1 MDAQPIYIRI
11 KNNYG
16 TQHYYP
22 ECDTSKEFANL
33 TQSTTLTPWAI
44 KIIKKL
50 GYEVRVVKTEPET
63 L

>member
-1 MDAQPIYIRI
+1 MNTQPIYVRI

-16 TQHYYP
+16 INQYYP
-22 ECDTSKEFANL
+22 DCDTSKEFANL